1 MTRERESKDKR
12 TRGPASRE
20 RVKMA
25 SGGEAE
31 KLTAGGKE
39 RAVIT
44 KVGKRSD
51 LGWESRGWK
60 FTQEELSNPPSL
72 KDNM

>member
-1 MTRERESKDKR
+1 
-12 TRGPASRE
+12 
-20 RVKMA
+20 MA
-25 SGGEAE
+25 GDGEAE
-31 KLTAGGKE
+31 KLTADGKE
-39 RAVIT
+39 RAIIT
-44 KVGKRSD
+44 KVGRRSD